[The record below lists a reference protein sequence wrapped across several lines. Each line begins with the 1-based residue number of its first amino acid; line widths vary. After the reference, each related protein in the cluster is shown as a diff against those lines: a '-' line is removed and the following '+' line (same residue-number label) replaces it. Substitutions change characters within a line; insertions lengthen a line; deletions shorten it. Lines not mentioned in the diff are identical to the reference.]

1 MADLPARS
9 RSNTPSALPQKRNL
23 NMDEDQHLPAVS
35 SPLNPDAASQKA
47 RKPPAREKKDTL
59 KKREAKGTESIRS
72 NSPHVTGPE
81 KKFKKA
87 VTAPSIFSPPRY
99 YIYAP
104 VASDF
109 EAPRPWPLAEAM
121 TRVGKQF
128 HDAPEQ

>member
-1 MADLPARS
+1 MADSPSRS
-9 RSNTPSALPQKRNL
+9 RSNTPSTLLQKRNL

-35 SPLNPDAASQKA
+35 SPLNPDAVSQRA

-59 KKREAKGTESIRS
+59 KKREAKGVESVRS

-81 KKFKKA
+81 KKFKKT

-104 VASDF
+104 IASDF
-109 EAPRPWPLAEAM
+109 EAPRPWALAEAT

-128 HDAPEQ
+128 YDAPEQ